1 MTELDE
7 FVEAIPYEDSGEDEE
22 PGRLPAHP
30 RREMIRRFLDQQAE
44 EIAVRSQE
52 VQVRQLEVKAAYKYS
67 RATLDAQER
76 DLRDQRSE
84 ERKKRRDQLC
94 FVGFATLLLM
104 GLMVYLLQSGQDG
117 LAQEILKGLVYI
129 TMAATSGFFAGRSAE
144 RKKREAESSE

>member
-7 FVEAIPYEDSGEDEE
+7 FVEAIPDEDSGEDEE